1 MAACDISATKS
12 ITSRIVDIMERMDKE
27 CLKILKACQDD
38 ELAMLA
44 LESNETANIYQNR
57 IPSMAF
63 MTLIRSE
70 RQLKAWIKFSREQ
83 RSQVGN
89 DSVFYSAKHIKQI
102 KAEFCKK
109 VIL

>member
-1 MAACDISATKS
+1 
-12 ITSRIVDIMERMDKE
+12 MERMDGE
-27 CLKILKACQDD
+27 CLNIMIACQDD

-44 LESNETANIYQNR
+44 LESNETANIYQNS

-83 RSQVGN
+83 RSHVAN
-89 DSVFYSAKHIKQI
+89 DYAFYSAKHIKQI

-109 VIL
+109 FIFTS